1 MVNILD
7 LLKGQLGSAAIG
19 KVAELIGDNSSN
31 TSSAIESMLPALV
44 GGLINKGNTE
54 QGASGIL
61 DFLNEGNHDGS
72 MFDNLSGLLGNGSK
86 MSTLMSVGSAA
97 LPFILGGKK
106 AGMLS
111 LLSRVTGMGSSKSSS
126 LMSILAPMV
135 LGMIG
140 KQVKGSGLNASGLM
154 DMLMGQKEHV
164 AKAAPAELSS
174 LLGFAGNAKETVK
187 ETVST
192 STREVKESGGSMMK
206 WLLPLLAI
214 LAGAFFFMKSC
225 GGDVAATADNA
236 ADAASETTTQ
246 VVEGAKD
253 MAQTAVTYTEDA
265 AGNLVDGS
273 GNIIKKAGE
282 FTKDA
287 SGKIMDKAG
296 NAIESIETKSA
307 ELTTE
312 AGEVTRTAT
321 NAAAE
326 IALKMDGAGNL
337 VNEAGEIVY
346 KAGDFKTEGGYYVDK
361 NGKRIGK
368 VWAKIK
374 KAVGD
379 AAEKT
384 AEFFT
389 GTFGG
394 MFSKKAGA
402 SSTHTLSQMK
412 FDEKSNRITYYS
424 KPEFEGLVA
433 ALKANKDANI
443 TVNVH
448 TADGGDKAK
457 KLSAARADQIELMLT
472 TLGVGKKQVKSK
484 GMGAE
489 DAAKAAANAIEIVV
503 N

>member
-31 TSSAIESMLPALV
+31 TSSAINSMLPALV

-54 QGASGIL
+54 QGASSVL
-61 DFLNEGNHDGS
+61 DLLNEGNHDGS
-72 MFDNLSGLLGNGSK
+72 MFENLTGLLGNGSK
-86 MSTLMSVGSAA
+86 MSTLMNIGSAA

-106 AGMLS
+106 AGVLN
-111 LLSRVTGMGSSKSSS
+111 LLSRITGLGSSKSSS

-135 LGMIG
+135 LSMIG
-140 KQVKGSGLNASGLM
+140 KQVKKNGLGASGLM
-154 DMLMGQKEHV
+154 DLLMGQKEHV
-164 AKAAPAELSS
+164 AKAAPAELND
-174 LLGFAGNAKETVK
+174 LLGFAGNARNTVK
-187 ETVST
+187 ETTTT
-192 STREVKESGGSMMK
+192 STREVKESGGGLMK
-206 WLLPLLAI
+206 WLVPLLAI
-214 LAGAFFFMKSC
+214 LAAGWFLMKGC
-225 GGDVAATADNA
+225 GGEVATTADATAETA
-236 ADAASETTTQ
+236 VETTTE
-246 VVEGAKD
+246 VVQGTKEVI
-253 MAQTAVTYTEDA
+253 QNTADYSMDE

-273 GNIIKKAGE
+273 GKIVKKAGE

-287 SGKIMDKAG
+287 SGNVVGTDGTKLQ
-296 NAIESIETKSA
+296 NIEMKTIEM
-307 ELTTE
+307 TTE
-312 AGEVTRTAT
+312 NGEPRMTT
-321 NAAAE
+321 NMAAE
-326 IALKMDGAGNL
+326 IALKMDDSGNL
-337 VNEAGEIVY
+337 INEAGEIIY
-346 KAGDFKTEGGYYVDK
+346 KAGEFRKEGSYYVDK

-389 GTFGG
+389 GTFGN

-402 SSTHTLSQMK
+402 STTHTLSQMK
-412 FDEKSNRITYYS
+412 FDEKSNRITYFS

-433 ALKANKDANI
+433 ALKANKDAKI

-472 TLGVGKKQVKSK
+472 TLGVGKSQVKSK
-484 GMGAE
+484 GMGSG